1 MRPKPPE
8 CIAML
13 KQADVVSQREATTQ
27 RDSAVSVFPL
37 PLTPFEYY
45 YLLEDRCDYPAVF
58 EIHLE
63 CRGRLNRAAFAKA
76 YHLAHARH
84 PLLSARLEKAA
95 NGWPQWVAG
104 ERPPIRW
111 KADAPPPR
119 EMFDGVPVSPRL
131 AVSVNESGERSR
143 IIFNFHHVAVDG
155 MGGFMFITDLM
166 VAYAHYSGGEP
177 GDPSLRTL
185 MPALLRDRNEHTL
198 FRRGFSLSDLPGL
211 ARVSVPLLLQR
222 VARVEARGAQ
232 ASDDTVSGR
241 VAAEP
246 CKFLIHTLDADE
258 TAELSSV
265 AQSQEVRLH
274 ELLLRDYFLTL
285 AEWNRETS
293 QRRLPIRVLVPVNLR
308 RREHLRMPA
317 ANIFGYTFLA
327 RRIADCADPRALL
340 ASIGQEMT
348 SIKSTRRAQYYEAGL
363 RLSCIWPRMLRKSLE
378 RKNPFATAVF
388 TNLNGG
394 FDRVPLPWG
403 DGGRVVGDIVVE
415 NGYGAGPI
423 RPDTR
428 LSLAVHNYADRLSL
442 CLRYD
447 EHVFAADEP
456 QAFLQAYLDQLRMT
470 RAARA

>member
-1 MRPKPPE
+1 
-8 CIAML
+8 ML
-13 KQADVVSQREATTQ
+13 KQASAQREATTH
-27 RDSAVSVFPL
+27 DDAAVSVFPL

-58 EIHLE
+58 EIHLV
-63 CRGRLNRAAFAKA
+63 CRGRLNRAAFAQA
-76 YHLAHARH
+76 YQVAHARH

-104 ERPPIRW
+104 DRQPIRW
-111 KADAPPPR
+111 NPDAPPPR
-119 EMFDGVPVSPRL
+119 EVFDGVPVSPRL
-131 AVSVNESGERSR
+131 TVSVNESGDDDIGQHCR
-143 IIFNFHHVAVDG
+143 IVFNFHHVAVDG
-155 MGGFMFITDLM
+155 MGGFLFITDLM
-166 VAYAHYSGGEP
+166 LAYAHYSGGEP
-177 GDPSLRTL
+177 GEPALRML
-185 MPALLRDRNEHTL
+185 KPALLRERNEHTL
-198 FRRGFSLSDLPGL
+198 FRRGFALSDLPGL

-222 VARVEARGAQ
+222 VARVEARGTPGA
-232 ASDDTVSGR
+232 VSTP
-241 VAAEP
+241 AEEP
-246 CKFLIHTLDADE
+246 CKFLIHTLEADA

-285 AEWNRETS
+285 AEWNRESS

-340 ASIGQEMT
+340 ASITQEMT

-363 RLSCIWPRMLRKSLE
+363 WLSCIWPRMLRMSLE

-447 EHVFAADEP
+447 EHVVAADEP
-456 QAFLQAYLDQLRMT
+456 QAFLQAYL
-470 RAARA
+470 ARLQVTCAERV

>member
-1 MRPKPPE
+1 
-8 CIAML
+8 ML
-13 KQADVVSQREATTQ
+13 KQATASEPREPATHA
-27 RDSAVSVFPL
+27 DSAENVFPL

-45 YLLEDRCDYPAVF
+45 YLLEDREDYPAVF

-63 CRGRLNRAAFAKA
+63 CRGRLNRGAFSAA
-76 YHLAHARH
+76 YQLAHARH

-104 ERPPIRW
+104 DRQPIRW
-111 KADAPPPR
+111 NPDAPPRR
-119 EMFDGVPVSPRL
+119 ETFDGGQVSPRL
-131 AVSVNESGERSR
+131 TVSVSESGERSR
-143 IIFNFHHVAVDG
+143 IVFNFHHVAVDG
-155 MGGFMFITDLM
+155 MGGFLFITDLM
-166 VAYAHYSGGEP
+166 LAYAHYSSGEP
-177 GDPSLRTL
+177 GEPSLRSL
-185 MPALLRDRNEHTL
+185 RPDLLRERNEHTL

-211 ARVSVPLLLQR
+211 ARVSIPLLMQR
-222 VARVEARGAQ
+222 VARVEARGTRAAAG
-232 ASDDTVSGR
+232 ASLKDTVP
-241 VAAEP
+241 AEP
-246 CKFLIHTLDADE
+246 CKFLIHTLGADE
-258 TAELSSV
+258 TAELSRV
-265 AQSQEVRLH
+265 AQSLEVRLH

-317 ANIFGYTFLA
+317 ANIFSYTFLA
-327 RRIADCADPRALL
+327 RRIADCADPQALL
-340 ASIGQEMT
+340 ATITQEMT

-363 RLSCIWPRMLRKSLE
+363 RLSCIWPRMLRMSLE

-415 NGYGAGPI
+415 SGYGAGPI

-456 QAFLQAYLDQLRMT
+456 HAFLQAFREQLRVT
-470 RAARA
+470 QRNRV